1 MRWQGWAIAVLV
13 FLGAVMQ
20 DDMRANAVDNTP
32 GAERRV
38 QLDLLS
44 DKRELEPGGTLT
56 LAVRQT
62 IEPGWHTYWINP
74 GDSGEPTAIEWAMP
88 AGFEAAPF
96 QWPVPKAI
104 PTGPLT
110 SFGYEGTVLL
120 LSTVK
125 VPETLPDGPVTISGK
140 VRYLV
145 CKEICIPEDGDVSV
159 TFRGDGK
166 APSGAIAIERARRD
180 IPIALP
186 GTAEYSQSGAD
197 KLVLAATLSDID
209 LSRVKSAHFFPY
221 EWGTISN
228 PAPQILKVSGDSL
241 RLELMRGELKATP
254 AELRGV
260 LALAEDV
267 NGIERRQGFEL
278 AAKLTSSAGT
288 APGKGA
294 DGSSAGGNA
303 SGSGGT
309 VASFDGAASVG
320 GLTLLTA
327 AVFAFLGGLILNLM
341 PCVFPV
347 LALKAL
353 SFASGGSR
361 AAHTRNG
368 FAYLGGV
375 MASFV
380 VFAGA
385 LLFLRETGSAM
396 GWGFQFQ
403 SPEFVLGLAALFFVL
418 GLSLSGVFTF
428 GGGLMAM
435 GDSLARKPGSSSYFF
450 TGVLAAV
457 AATPCTAPFMGAA
470 IGYAV
475 SQPPAMLLTVF
486 LALGLGFA
494 LPVLLLSISPAF
506 QRILPRPGA
515 WMETFKQAMAFPL
528 YATAGWLVWVLSIQ
542 TGSDGVMA
550 AVVAL
555 TGVAFAAWLAGRTAM
570 SSLPARAAAP
580 ALAIAAMLF
589 AFTLTPD
596 DNATTSQSAAMAS
609 ENGAGPKSENFT
621 AARLDELVQAGQ
633 PVFIN
638 FTAAWCITCKVNERV
653 ALASET
659 VADAFTAGNITY
671 LKGDWTRQN
680 PEITAVLQRFGRA
693 GVPLYLFYPGKGL
706 EPRVLPQLLT
716 DSILLEEI
724 KGASA
729 STPPTTKGA

>member
-1 MRWQGWAIAVLV
+1 MRWRGWAVAVLV
-13 FLGAVMQ
+13 ILGAAMQ
-20 DDMRANAVDNTP
+20 HDIRAGAAGNAP

-74 GDSGEPTAIEWAMP
+74 GDSGEPTTIEWTLP

-96 QWPVPKAI
+96 QWPVPQAI

-125 VPETLPDGPVTISGK
+125 VPQTLPDGPVTIAGK

-145 CKEICIPEDGDVSV
+145 CKDICIPEDGDVSV
-159 TFRGDGK
+159 TFGGDSK
-166 APSGAIAIERARRD
+166 APAGAIAIERARRD
-180 IPIALP
+180 LPIALP
-186 GTAEYSQSGAD
+186 GTAEYSQGGTD
-197 KLVLAATLSDID
+197 KLVLAATLTGID

-228 PAPQILKVSGDSL
+228 PAPQILKVNGDSL
-241 RLELMRGELKATP
+241 RLELTRGELKTTP
-254 AELRGV
+254 PELRGV

-267 NGIERRQGFEL
+267 NGVERRQGFEL
-278 AAKLTSSAGT
+278 AAKLTSSAAA

-294 DGSSAGGNA
+294 DASSLGGNA
-303 SGSGGT
+303 AGAAGP

-320 GLTLLTA
+320 GMTLLTA

-353 SFASGGSR
+353 SFAGGGSR

-428 GGGLMAM
+428 GGGLMAV
-435 GDSLARKPGSSSYFF
+435 GDSLARKPGSSGYFF

-486 LALGLGFA
+486 LALGIGFA
-494 LPVLLLSISPAF
+494 LPVLLLSLSPAF
-506 QRILPRPGA
+506 QRIMPKPGA
-515 WMETFKQAMAFPL
+515 WMETFKQVMAFPL

-542 TGSDGVMA
+542 AGSDGVMA

-570 SSLPARAAAP
+570 SSLPARVAAP
-580 ALAIAAMLF
+580 ALAVAAMLF
-589 AFTLTPD
+589 AFTLTPAE
-596 DNATTSQSAAMAS
+596 NVSTSGSAAMAT
-609 ENGAGPKSENFT
+609 ENGAGPKAEIFT
-621 AARLDELVQAGQ
+621 AARLDQLVQAGQ

-659 VADAFTAGNITY
+659 VADAFSKGNITY
-671 LKGDWTRQN
+671 LIGDWTRQN

-693 GVPLYLFYPGKGL
+693 GVPLYLFYPGKGQ

-716 DSILLEEI
+716 EPILLEEI

-729 STPPTTKGA
+729 STPATTKGA